1 MKTRLIDEK
10 RGSVYD
16 TYFSDVTRHTK
27 SLRNTANFLIRNTM
41 TGIRKS
47 PEERT
52 HNETEVLHLVFTGI
66 HTANE
71 NSDMRF
77 HAAFEK
83 ASKPGLSAMEREKII
98 HTALKRHA
106 ILPYPTPEKWMLSY
120 GQLDAILKLVKD
132 RDYYALPA
140 QVNQQAV
147 RKTCSSWKAYFNA
160 LADWKKHPQKYKE
173 MPRIPRYIREGH
185 STAHFTN
192 QVLKPELRDGK
203 VMLSFPC
210 GGPVL
215 CVGDGIKASRIVKAE
230 VKPYCGGYRILVTY
244 DSENKVPAIPEH
256 PGRILG
262 IDLGMDNLF
271 ACAGNYGGK
280 PFLID
285 GRWLKSMN
293 RQFNKERARLISCLT
308 AGKDSPH
315 SRKHSKRLD
324 TLSRK
329 RDAVIRDFFYKAA
342 HSIVRDCLTENVEA
356 IVIGCNKDIKQGA
369 DMGSH
374 NNQNFISIPHMRA
387 AQILKAV
394 AAESGIPV
402 ILQEESYTSKASFLD
417 MDQIP
422 DYGNEKGEPVF
433 SGKRVKRGLYCSKD
447 GRLINADINGALNII
462 RKEYPD
468 AFTGINDLS
477 YLIGAVER
485 ITRDKLCRVKPDKKE
500 HSANRRKMSDARK
513 INRREHRYKKRMYE
527 ELFTGTSAKKRI
539 EVKKAAAIEANKA
552 KALKKAA

>member
-173 MPRIPRYIREGH
+173 MPRIPH
-185 STAHFTN
+185 
-192 QVLKPELRDGK
+192 Q
-203 VMLSFPC
+203 
-210 GGPVL
+210 
-215 CVGDGIKASRIVKAE
+215 
-230 VKPYCGGYRILVTY
+230 
-244 DSENKVPAIPEH
+244 
-256 PGRILG
+256 
-262 IDLGMDNLF
+262 
-271 ACAGNYGGK
+271 
-280 PFLID
+280 
-285 GRWLKSMN
+285 
-293 RQFNKERARLISCLT
+293 
-308 AGKDSPH
+308 
-315 SRKHSKRLD
+315 
-324 TLSRK
+324 
-329 RDAVIRDFFYKAA
+329 
-342 HSIVRDCLTENVEA
+342 EA
-356 IVIGCNKDIKQGA
+356 
-369 DMGSH
+369 
-374 NNQNFISIPHMRA
+374 P
-387 AQILKAV
+387 
-394 AAESGIPV
+394 
-402 ILQEESYTSKASFLD
+402 
-417 MDQIP
+417 
-422 DYGNEKGEPVF
+422 
-433 SGKRVKRGLYCSKD
+433 
-447 GRLINADINGALNII
+447 
-462 RKEYPD
+462 
-468 AFTGINDLS
+468 
-477 YLIGAVER
+477 
-485 ITRDKLCRVKPDKKE
+485 
-500 HSANRRKMSDARK
+500 
-513 INRREHRYKKRMYE
+513 
-527 ELFTGTSAKKRI
+527 
-539 EVKKAAAIEANKA
+539 
-552 KALKKAA
+552 